1 MLLLQLDVQ
10 PPVISLLGSP
20 LLVANCSSLLTPLLF
35 THRLIRKPPSFYSLY
50 PARDKHDVIPP
61 SLSLGTFILSLSY
74 MSQYHMLHVACA
86 GNLEGWLV
94 FKRNCLSTATPDVR
108 FEDNINDS
116 MQWTMLFGVYYRHNG
131 TFQANLLKAF
141 W

>member
-50 PARDKHDVIPP
+50 PARDNMMLFRPLYLWEL
-61 SLSLGTFILSLSY
+61 LSCLCHTCPNIIRY
-74 MSQYHMLHVACA
+74 MSHVPVTWRA
-86 GNLEGWLV
+86 GRFSSEIASAPRLQMCGLKTISTTQCNGLCCLECIIAIMAH
-94 FKRNCLSTATPDVR
+94 FKQI
-108 FEDNINDS
+108 F
-116 MQWTMLFGVYYRHNG
+116 
-131 TFQANLLKAF
+131 
-141 W
+141 